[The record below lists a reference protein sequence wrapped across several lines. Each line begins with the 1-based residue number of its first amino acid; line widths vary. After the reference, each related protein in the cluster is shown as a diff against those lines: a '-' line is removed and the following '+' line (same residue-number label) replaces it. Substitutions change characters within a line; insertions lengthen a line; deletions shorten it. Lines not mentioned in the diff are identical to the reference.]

1 MKKVIFIM
9 LLVIPILLQSQ
20 QSEYSRDLYC
30 FELQVEGLN
39 NWDKGDYLVRSLEKM
54 DLIIFGSFDI
64 ENQQVYALLKDK
76 SQMPNIINYI
86 DNAINGYKLISYKE
100 EVMTDDLFLKIY
112 ELRNGVGEGDIVQR
126 EPVYIQ
132 LGPKNELSKELYDRA
147 KTIWSQKYQ
156 KEQKINGKID
166 FADKGRINEYYR
178 AIFEIDKQVDA
189 QMLEEIHN
197 ALKESEKITD
207 VNRCGDGCFEIYAYE
222 EIYPKYVEDIIL
234 QYGVNIS
241 ERSLIEKK

>member
-1 MKKVIFIM
+1 MKKTIFIV

-147 KTIWSQKYQ
+147 KMIWSQKYQ
-156 KEQKINGKID
+156 KEQKINGEID

-178 AIFEIDKQVDA
+178 AIFELDKQVDA

-222 EIYPKYVEDIIL
+222 EIYPEYVEDIIL

>member
-222 EIYPKYVEDIIL
+222 ELFPEDVNTVL
-234 QYGVNIS
+234 SHYGVGINNN
-241 ERSLIEKK
+241 SLILK